1 MANVKTA
8 ISIPAPLYAQ
18 AEELARELHISR
30 SGLFVQALEAF
41 LRRIENQRLME
52 QINRAYADDVTDH
65 DEEVRRHAAQRQYRN
80 LVEDTW

>member
-18 AEELARELHISR
+18 AETLAQEMHISR

-41 LRRIENQRLME
+41 IHRMENQRLLE
-52 QINRAYADDVTDH
+52 QINHAYEDG
-65 DEEVRRHAAQRQYRN
+65 EVDAGEQSRRYAAQRQYRK
-80 LVEDTW
+80 LVEDQW